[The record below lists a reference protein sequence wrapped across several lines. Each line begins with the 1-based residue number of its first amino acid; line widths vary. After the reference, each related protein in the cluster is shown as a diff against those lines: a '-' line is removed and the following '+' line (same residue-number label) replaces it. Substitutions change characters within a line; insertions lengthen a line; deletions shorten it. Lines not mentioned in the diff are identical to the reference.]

1 MRNDDIEITNKMH
14 LKEKLE
20 KASGNMFTDLILQ
33 LTATCIFG
41 ASGVLYFF
49 YHDYRQAIVQ
59 TFFLSLIATIICNCE
74 LLNSLRTLKRVKS
87 CKDASE
93 SKLIDIDRVTF
104 THFHT
109 AITIMSLISLIGLI
123 INIK

>member
-41 ASGVLYFF
+41 ASSVLYFI
-49 YHDYRQAIVQ
+49 YNDYRQAIMQ
-59 TFFLSLIATIICNCE
+59 TFFLSLIATIVCNCE
-74 LLNSLRTLKRVKS
+74 LLNSLKTLKRIRS
-87 CKDASE
+87 CKDASA
-93 SKLIDIDRVTF
+93 SKLISIDRVTLP
-104 THFHT
+104 HFHV
-109 AITIMSLISLIGLI
+109 AITFMALLSLVILFIRI
-123 INIK
+123 

>member
-1 MRNDDIEITNKMH
+1 MRDNDIEITNKMH
-14 LKEKLE
+14 LKENLE
-20 KASGNMFTDLILQ
+20 KASGNMYADLILQ

-49 YHDYRQAIVQ
+49 YNDYRQAIMQ

-87 CKDASE
+87 CKDAGE
-93 SKLIDIDRVTF
+93 SKLISIDRVTLP
-104 THFHT
+104 HFHV
-109 AITIMSLISLIGLI
+109 AITFMALLSLVILFIRI
-123 INIK
+123 